1 MNKGASPQPAADK
14 NNNRSA
20 WSNEHHDRR
29 IINIINIS
37 KIIQWIQIVVGAKHR
52 SSRHYDCIMVEPMI
66 VDIISLWEHIIKSF
80 EEADVTDQ

>member
-14 NNNRSA
+14 NNNQSV
-20 WSNEHHDRR
+20 WSKEHHDRR

-37 KIIQWIQIVVGAKHR
+37 KIIRWIQIVVGAKHH
-52 SSRHYDCIMVEPMI
+52 SSRHYDRIVAEQMI
-66 VDIISLWEHIIKSF
+66 VDMISLWEHLIKSF